1 MTYQY
6 SRCGEQVIYSPDWPA
21 RACDLETGLSLTVRQ
36 TAAYIC
42 VSVGRVRDM
51 IAWGEV
57 IINRAHRP
65 ARIPVTS
72 IKTFLTREN
81 RAWRLR
87 EGIYRNR

>member
-1 MTYQY
+1 MTYQCN
-6 SRCGEQVIYSPDWPA
+6 RCGEQVTYTPDWPA
-21 RACDLETGLSLTVRQ
+21 CTCDLQAGLSLTVRE

-42 VSVGRVRDM
+42 VSQSKIRDM
-51 IAWGEV
+51 ITRGDV
-57 IINRAHRP
+57 IINQSRRR

-72 IKTFLTREN
+72 IKAFLTREN